1 MFLKKQSST
10 KKAAPLNV
18 LRTLSLTG
26 IVISSM
32 IGGGI
37 FSLPQNMAASASAG
51 AVILAW
57 ILSGMGIFF
66 IANTFKTLSLVR
78 PDLKAGIYTYS
89 REGFGPYIGF
99 TIAWGYWLCQI
110 FGNVGYAVITMDALN
125 YFFPPYFA
133 GGNTLLSIL
142 LGSILIWL
150 FNYIVLK
157 GIRQAT
163 FVNIIGEAFTLT
175 SLLIFIL
182 ITALFFKISIF
193 KTNFWGESPQ
203 HFLGPIGSQLKS
215 TMLVTLWAFIGI
227 EGAVVVS
234 GRAANPSSVGK
245 ATILG
250 FSGCLLIYVLLSL
263 LPFGS
268 LYQYQLAKIA
278 DPSTAGVLNFLVGEW
293 GEVLMNVGLLVAV
306 LTSWL
311 SWTILAAE
319 IPYAA
324 ANNGTFPACCAIE
337 NDKRSPSFSLFIT
350 SGLMQITML
359 LVYFSSNAWQ
369 TMLEITGVMVLPAYL
384 TSALFLVKL
393 SLGKKYPTGAP
404 IKARVAIFTG
414 LLGSLYSLWLIYA
427 GGLQHLFMVAVLLAL
442 GIPFYVDSSLK
453 HGQEKIFLNRKE
465 IMKMTVMA
473 LIALLA
479 IILFSAGK
487 IHL

>member
-1 MFLKKQSST
+1 MFLKKRSPSGF
-10 KKAAPLNV
+10 LG
-18 LRTLSLTG
+18 TLSLTG
-26 IVISSM
+26 VVISSM

-51 AVILAW
+51 AIIIAW
-57 ILSGMGIFF
+57 LLSGIGIFF

-89 REGFGPYIGF
+89 REGFGPYVGF

-125 YFFPPYFA
+125 YFFPPYFE
-133 GGNTLLSIL
+133 GGNTLPAIL
-142 LGSILIWL
+142 LGSILIWV
-150 FNYIVLK
+150 FNSIVLR
-157 GIRQAT
+157 GIRQAA
-163 FVNIIGEAFTLT
+163 FMNVIGVIFTLIP
-175 SLLIFIL
+175 LLIFIL
-182 ITALFFKISIF
+182 ITALFFKFSIF
-193 KTNFWGESPQ
+193 KTDFWGTAPQ
-203 HFLGPIGSQLKS
+203 HHLGSIGSQLKS

-227 EGAVVVS
+227 EGAVVMS
-234 GRAANPSSVGK
+234 GRASNPSSVGK

-268 LYQYQLAKIA
+268 LSQYQLAKIA
-278 DPSTAGVLNFLVGEW
+278 DPSTAGVLKFLVGKW
-293 GEVLMNVGLLVAV
+293 GEVLMNTGLLIAV

-311 SWTILAAE
+311 SWTILTAE

-324 ANNGTFPACCAIE
+324 AKNGTFPECFAIE
-337 NDKRSPSFSLFIT
+337 NAKHSPAFSLFIT

-359 LVYFSSNAWQ
+359 LVYFSSNAWH
-369 TMLEITGVMVLPAYL
+369 TMLEITSVMVLPAYL
-384 TSALFLVKL
+384 TSSLFLVKL
-393 SLGKKYPTGAP
+393 SLSKKYPKQAP

-414 LLGSLYSLWLIYA
+414 ILGTLYSLWLIYA

-442 GIPFYVDSSLK
+442 GIPFYIDSGIR
-453 HGQEKIFLNRKE
+453 HDQEKTFLNRKE
-465 IMKMTVMA
+465 VMKMTTLA

-479 IILFSAGK
+479 VFLFSANK